1 MNISKITPYNFKGET
16 TQQIQPKEKH
26 LTDNFQTKL
35 KNSADMSDCITV
47 PRTIFKGYL
56 GIMVG
61 TSLNAVASFMKPS
74 IAKKA
79 LSITGIATSLYGTWA
94 FVRPYILKDSV
105 PTATTVPSEHN
116 PTVWLRP
123 AETATIFF
131 QLLTRQ
137 ESS

>member
-1 MNISKITPYNFKGET
+1 MNVSKITPYNFKGET
-16 TQQIQPKEKH
+16 TPQIQPKEKH

-61 TSLNAVASFMKPS
+61 TSLNAIASFMKPS
-74 IAKKA
+74 VAKKA
-79 LSITGIATSLYGTWA
+79 LSITGIATSIYGTWA

-105 PTATTVPSEHN
+105 PTVDLNKEN
-116 PTVWLRP
+116 K
-123 AETATIFF
+123 
-131 QLLTRQ
+131 
-137 ESS
+137 